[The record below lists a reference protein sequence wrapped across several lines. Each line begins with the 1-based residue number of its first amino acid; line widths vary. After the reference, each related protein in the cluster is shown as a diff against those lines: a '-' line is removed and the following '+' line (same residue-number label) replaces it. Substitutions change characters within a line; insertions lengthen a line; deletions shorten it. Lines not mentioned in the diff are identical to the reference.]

1 MRRIN
6 KRNILEKINKEIIFI
21 ASLFIVCV
29 TIGSLLNKVFPDYM
43 ELVSDNITTTANF
56 YNSNINLKDT
66 IFSNLKMDLFFLG
79 GISLATISVIFFPIG
94 LILFAVKGISI
105 GYTINSFILAM
116 KFGSIK
122 ILLIT
127 LVKILIVLPGM
138 LILSLISI
146 KYLGQFIQESKRK
159 NKANFQYII
168 KRYLI
173 NSSIIVS
180 VTILA
185 QTILNTIS
193 ITILKIF

>member
-1 MRRIN
+1 MRRIS

-29 TIGSLLNKVFPDYM
+29 TIGSLLNKIFPDYM

-159 NKANFQYII
+159 NKVNFQYII

>member
-1 MRRIN
+1 MRRIS

-29 TIGSLLNKVFPDYM
+29 TIGSLLNKIFPDYM
-43 ELVSDNITTTANF
+43 ELVSDNITSTANF

-146 KYLGQFIQESKRK
+146 KYLGQFIHESRRK

>member
-1 MRRIN
+1 MRRIS

-29 TIGSLLNKVFPDYM
+29 TIGSLLNKNFPDYM

>member
-1 MRRIN
+1 MRRIS

-29 TIGSLLNKVFPDYM
+29 TIGSLLNKIFPDYM

-159 NKANFQYII
+159 NKANFRYII